1 MSVVQF
7 PGSGLSER
15 DFQTLREAAARRQ
28 GRGLPGHVTRGFGQ
42 TGAMWAAILDRPG
55 GRPMQHFCREQ
66 GVYYLLDFT
75 DHSEGRLVDAGRRFD
90 DMLRRLPGP
99 PRPRFTRT

>member
-1 MSVVQF
+1 MAVVQF
-7 PGSGLSER
+7 PGSGLTER
-15 DFQTLREAAARRQ
+15 DFEALRQEGARRL

-66 GVYYLLDFT
+66 GVYYVLDFT
-75 DHSEGRLVDAGRRFD
+75 GRGEGRLVDAGRRFD
-90 DMLRRLPGP
+90 EVLGRLPGRS
-99 PRPRFTRT
+99 PRITRT

>member
-1 MSVVQF
+1 MPVVQF
-7 PGSGLSER
+7 PSSGLTDR
-15 DFQTLREAAARRQ
+15 DFEALRAEVARRL

-55 GRPMQHFCREQ
+55 GRPLQHFCREQ

-75 DHSEGRLVDAGRRFD
+75 RRGEGRLVDAGRRFD
-90 DMLRRLPGP
+90 ELLRHLPGP
-99 PRPRFTRT
+99 PSRITRT

>member
-1 MSVVQF
+1 MTVVQF
-7 PGSGLSER
+7 PGSGLTER
-15 DFQTLREAAARRQ
+15 DFEALRAEAVRRL

-55 GRPMQHFCREQ
+55 GRPVQHFCREQ

-75 DHSEGRLVDAGRRFD
+75 DHGEGRLVDAGRCIEE
-90 DMLRRLPGP
+90 LLGRLPGP
-99 PRPRFTRT
+99 PSRFTRT